1 MFSLARRLVDRL
13 VDIAAAIAAIA
24 LVVLMCVVIVDVI
37 GRFFGSPLRGAQDI
51 VKMAFIFVVFGGMAF
66 CDRIGGHVAVD
77 LFETHFPVSWNFR
90 FSIFAALVG
99 AVIFALI
106 AWQMWEASKIAIMLN
121 SATNILNLPKVPF
134 QYCVIAFASLTSV
147 SMALRAALMRI
158 EDAAPSTI
166 EEEVL

>member
-1 MFSLARRLVDRL
+1 MLNLARRVVDRL
-13 VDIAAAIAAIA
+13 VDLAAAIAALA
-24 LVVLMCVVIVDVI
+24 LVVLMGVVVVDVI

-51 VKMAFIFVVFGGMAF
+51 VKMSFVFVVFGGMAF

-77 LFETHFPVSWNFR
+77 LFEDHFSARWNFW

-106 AWQMWEASKIAIMLN
+106 AWQMWEASKIAIMLH
-121 SATNILNLPKVPF
+121 SATNILKLPKVPF
-134 QYCVIAFASLTSV
+134 QYCIIAFAVLTSL
-147 SMALRAALMRI
+147 SMALRAVLIRI
-158 EDAAPSTI
+158 EDSAPSTT